1 LQEFKK
7 ENKADPAGFF
17 PIAISDGDIQEVI
30 NIRNNTAHL
39 GLNAIDQTSMND
51 LPSFVLLNRSV
62 NQPGVRAEIQTIINQ
77 MMAGNFDGLVKFT
90 FTFTTAFS
98 LEKAFGLSQI
108 VYGVILEFLAEPI
121 RY

>member
-1 LQEFKK
+1 
-7 ENKADPAGFF
+7 
-17 PIAISDGDIQEVI
+17 V
-30 NIRNNTAHL
+30 HL
-39 GLNAIDQTSMND
+39 GLIAIDQT
-51 LPSFVLLNRSV
+51 NRSV